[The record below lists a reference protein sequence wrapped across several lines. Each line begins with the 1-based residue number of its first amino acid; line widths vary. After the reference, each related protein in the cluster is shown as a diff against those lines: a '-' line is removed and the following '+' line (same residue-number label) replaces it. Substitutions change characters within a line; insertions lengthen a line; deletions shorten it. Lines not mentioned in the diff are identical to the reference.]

1 MLRRRWV
8 VRARDTGAWE
18 SISRALGVSPLV
30 ARVLE
35 ARGLAAGEPA
45 GSVERFLR
53 PRLRDLPDPVGIPG
67 MAGAAR
73 RVADAVRHGDPIWLY
88 TDYDVD
94 GVTSAALLAEFL
106 EACGATPGIRLP
118 RRDREGYGL
127 HPEAVG
133 EMAAQGARVV
143 ITADCGIRAV
153 EAARAARE
161 LGVDLVV
168 TDHHTPGPEVPVAAA
183 VVNPRLPGSK
193 YPDDALAGVGVA
205 WNLAVA
211 VRSVLREMGHFPEG
225 TGPDLRELLDL
236 VAIGTVADVAPLVGV
251 NRVLVAAG
259 IERINRTPR
268 PGVRALA
275 EVARVRGRVR
285 AGNIGFQ
292 IGPRLNAAGRMQG
305 PREALDVLRSRDMAR
320 ARELAR
326 VLDRVNRERQDSER
340 RTVEAAAGRVDREG
354 WWPDRWS
361 LVVEGDGW
369 HPGIV
374 GLVASRLV
382 ERFHRPSVVLSRVEG
397 RLKGSARSV
406 RGLNLVEALSACSDL
421 LARFGGHAAAAGLEL
436 RPDVAGDP
444 AGVAAFRDR
453 FEKAVRQALSPEDL
467 VPVLTADAE
476 VGLDEL
482 GPDAVRDLGVLEPF
496 GVGNPRP
503 LFVARDVRVLDVRP
517 VGREGAHL
525 RFRVEQGGAAF
536 DAMAWRAGK
545 GVRQVRPGRRVDL
558 AFVPEVAEWKG
569 VERVRLV
576 LEDVRPRE

>member
-1 MLRRRWV
+1 MDR
-8 VRARDTGAWE
+8 
-18 SISRALGVSPLV
+18 
-30 ARVLE
+30 
-35 ARGLAAGEPA
+35 
-45 GSVERFLR
+45 
-53 PRLRDLPDPVGIPG
+53 
-67 MAGAAR
+67 AAR
-73 RVADAVRHGDPIWLY
+73 RVAQAVRDREPIWIY

-94 GVTSAALLAEFL
+94 GVTSAALLTEFL
-106 EACGATPGIRLP
+106 EACGTSPGIRLP

-127 HPEAVG
+127 HPDAVR
-133 EMAAQGARVV
+133 EMAARGARVV
-143 ITADCGIRAV
+143 VTADCGIRAV

-161 LGVDLVV
+161 VGVDLVV
-168 TDHHTPGPEVPVAAA
+168 TDHHTPGPEVPEAAA
-183 VVNPRLPGSK
+183 VVNPRLPGSR

-211 VRSVLREMGHFPEG
+211 VRGVLRDLGHFGGRPE
-225 TGPDLRELLDL
+225 PDLRELLDL

-259 IERINRTPR
+259 IDRINRSPR

-305 PREALDVLRSRDMAR
+305 PREALDVLRSRDIGR

-326 VLDRVNRERQDSER
+326 LLDRVNRERQDSER
-340 RTVEAAAGRVDREG
+340 RTVAAAVARVDREG
-354 WWPDRWS
+354 WWPERWS

-369 HPGIV
+369 HPGVV

-382 ERFHRPSVVLSRVEG
+382 ERFHRPCVVLSRVDG

-406 RGLNLVEALSACSDL
+406 RGLNLVEALSACRDL

-436 RPDVAGDP
+436 RPDLARGPD
-444 AGVAAFRDR
+444 GVESFRER
-453 FEKAVRQALSPEDL
+453 FEDAVRDILTPEDL
-467 VPVLTADAE
+467 IPVLTADAD
-476 VGLDEL
+476 VGLEEL
-482 GPDAVRDLGVLEPF
+482 RIDAVRSLSVLEPF

-503 LFVARDVRVLDVRP
+503 VFVARDVRVLDVRP
-517 VGREGAHL
+517 VGAEGAHL
-525 RFRVEQGGAAF
+525 RLRVRQGRAAF
-536 DAMAWRAGK
+536 DAMAWRAGE
-545 GVRQVRPGRRVDL
+545 GPRAVRPGRTVDL
-558 AFVPEVAEWKG
+558 AFVPEVAEWNG

-576 LEDVRPRE
+576 LEDIRPRDN

>member
-1 MLRRRWV
+1 M
-8 VRARDTGAWE
+8 VRARDPGAWE
-18 SISRALGVSPLV
+18 TISRALGVSPLV

-35 ARGLAAGEPA
+35 ARGLAADEPA

-53 PRLRDLPDPVGIPG
+53 PRLADLPDPLGIPG

-73 RVADAVRHGDPIWLY
+73 RVAEAVREGHPIWLY

-94 GVTSAALLAEFL
+94 GVTSAALLSEFL
-106 EACGATPGIRLP
+106 EACGARPGIRLP

-127 HPEAVG
+127 HPEAVQ

-143 ITADCGIRAV
+143 VTADCGIRAV
-153 EAARAARE
+153 EAARTARE

-168 TDHHTPGPEVPVAAA
+168 TDHHTPGPEVPEAAA
-183 VVNPRLPGSK
+183 VVNPRLPGSR
-193 YPDDALAGVGVA
+193 YPDEALAGVGVA

-211 VRSVLREMGHFPEG
+211 VRGALRETDHFSGRPE
-225 TGPDLRELLDL
+225 PDLRELLDL

-259 IERINRTPR
+259 IDRINRSPR

-275 EVARVRGRVR
+275 EVARVRGRIR

-305 PREALDVLRSRDMAR
+305 PREALEVLRSRDIAR

-326 VLDRVNRERQDSER
+326 LLDRVNRERRDSER
-340 RTVEAAAGRVDREG
+340 RTVEAASGRVDREG
-354 WWPDRWS
+354 WWPGRWS

-369 HPGIV
+369 HPGVV

-382 ERFHRPSVVLSRVEG
+382 ERFHRPTVVLSRVDG

-406 RGLNLVEALSACSDL
+406 QGLNLVEALSACRDL

-436 RPDVAGDP
+436 RPDLAVDP
-444 AGVAAFRDR
+444 EGVTAFRER
-453 FEKAVRQALSPEDL
+453 FEAVVRDLLSAEDL

-476 VGLDEL
+476 VGLDDL
-482 GPDAVRDLGVLEPF
+482 GLEAVRDLSVLEPF
-496 GVGNPRP
+496 GVCNPRP

-517 VGREGAHL
+517 VGAEGTHL
-525 RFRVEQGGAAF
+525 RFRVQQGRAAF

-545 GVRQVRPGRRVDL
+545 GARGVRPGQRVDL
-558 AFVPEVAEWKG
+558 AFVPETAEWKG

-576 LEDVRPRE
+576 LADLRPRG